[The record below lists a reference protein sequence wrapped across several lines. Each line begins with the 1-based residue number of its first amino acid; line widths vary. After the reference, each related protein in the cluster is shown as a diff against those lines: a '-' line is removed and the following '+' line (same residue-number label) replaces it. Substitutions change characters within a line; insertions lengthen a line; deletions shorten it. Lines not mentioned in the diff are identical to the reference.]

1 MKKVTVKVLSGLG
14 LSVLMV
20 SAWAEP
26 VQNANAPLT
35 QQQVSRRVINNVANV
50 EMSFNK
56 GRNNAGIMSFSRL
69 LHMEKAPEPIVVT
82 LCGIVI
88 SVKS

>member
-1 MKKVTVKVLSGLG
+1 MMKKVTVKVLSGLG

-50 EMSFNK
+50 EMNFNK
-56 GRNNAGIMSFSRL
+56 GRNIIQWEKKVFSINDIGTAG
-69 LHMEKAPEPIVVT
+69 
-82 LCGIVI
+82 
-88 SVKS
+88 